1 MADIVIRNG
10 TIVDG
15 TGAPAYVGDVA
26 IRDGL
31 ILDVGVNLVVKG
43 TLEIDAS
50 GKHVTPGWVDPH
62 THYDAHAMW
71 DPTLNP
77 STGSGVTTV
86 VCGNCAVGLAPCP
99 KPLRTF
105 ATDLLEAIE
114 DIPAA
119 SINSLEGFYQWETFP
134 EYMAHMETKSF
145 ACDIGVLV
153 GHASIR
159 SWVMGTQANASDVPG
174 GAESAPLTDDDIAK
188 MRKVTEEAVAA
199 GALGLSSS
207 RVSSHRD
214 ATGVLLPG
222 SLASRGELLAMG
234 NGIADGGGGVFELAS
249 SWDLYDDFVREGRPD
264 RELVREYE
272 RKDRDLLH
280 AMATIPGVTVT
291 TGGGSGQPV
300 GGGTSMTPETA
311 WSHTGV
317 LEMIDAITASGGDMW
332 TTPMMRLGNVFIGI
346 KGEAM
351 NPLLASKRFR
361 EFVNMDVTSTRLALT
376 DAMLQQLQNDDA
388 LRAAIVEELSEV
400 KNGAF
405 GVHFVGHEPFR
416 QWIWPWSTDLENT
429 KEDSLLFA
437 PELEDKTMWEYV
449 YDIMTHPE
457 EPHGGVLQRAL
468 FNYGQHSLDP
478 MADMFQHDKVVAG
491 FSDAGAHGRGQCEA
505 ATPTSLIAFW
515 CRDRSRGDLLPIE
528 LIVKK
533 QTRDSALMMGLTDR
547 GELLPGKKA
556 DVNVFDLAAL
566 NVLPPEYVNDM
577 PLNAGRWVQASTGYQ
592 MTICSGV
599 VTFEHGQHT
608 GALPGNKLTASLVF
622 QVSPTVGK

>member
-1 MADIVIRNG
+1 MGGGVRREGGCKRHRGHAERARAEGTAERSASAWPSWGLRGQSAAPSIREGHPGAAAPCPAMADIVIRNG

-43 TLEIDAS
+43 TREIDAS

-199 GALGLSSS
+199 GALGFSSS

-361 EFVNMDVTSTRLALT
+361 EFVKMDVTSLMPCCSSFRTMTPSGQRS
-376 DAMLQQLQNDDA
+376 
-388 LRAAIVEELSEV
+388 LRSSARSKTARSACTLSDTSRSAS
-400 KNGAF
+400 G
-405 GVHFVGHEPFR
+405 
-416 QWIWPWSTDLENT
+416 S
-429 KEDSLLFA
+429 
-437 PELEDKTMWEYV
+437 
-449 YDIMTHPE
+449 
-457 EPHGGVLQRAL
+457 
-468 FNYGQHSLDP
+468 
-478 MADMFQHDKVVAG
+478 
-491 FSDAGAHGRGQCEA
+491 GRGRLISRTRRKTACCSRQSWRTRRCGS
-505 ATPTSLIAFW
+505 TCTTS
-515 CRDRSRGDLLPIE
+515 
-528 LIVKK
+528 
-533 QTRDSALMMGLTDR
+533 
-547 GELLPGKKA
+547 
-556 DVNVFDLAAL
+556 
-566 NVLPPEYVNDM
+566 
-577 PLNAGRWVQASTGYQ
+577 
-592 MTICSGV
+592 
-599 VTFEHGQHT
+599 
-608 GALPGNKLTASLVF
+608 
-622 QVSPTVGK
+622 